1 MRKIRA
7 TLFYFFFYS
16 WTIIFFIVFS
26 PVKFFTRNFVV
37 KLSNVWSFSVN
48 FLCQRI
54 LGVKVIVYG
63 KNNIP
68 QDRSILVASNHQSAW
83 ETFFFTFLFN
93 DPIFILKEEL
103 RFIPIMSWYF
113 KKLGFIF
120 INRKKG
126 LKSLRHIIN
135 SIKKLKDGTP
145 KTFIIF
151 PEGTR
156 KKPGMQVGKFARSAA
171 DLAIKNNVDL
181 IPVYHDSGLYWKNKK
196 FLKYPGTV
204 QVTIGDPIQGKDSS
218 EMTGNLVEWMN
229 RKASV
234 STK

>member
-1 MRKIRA
+1 MRKIR
-7 TLFYFFFYS
+7 TIFFYFFFYC
-16 WTIIFFIVFS
+16 WTVIFFIVFS

-156 KKPGMQVGKFARSAA
+156 LLPGEKRELLTPGVF
-171 DLAIKNNVDL
+171 AIKKRLNLPV
-181 IPVYHDSGLYWKNKK
+181 IPVKHNSGEYWHNKK
-196 FLKYPGTV
+196 FIKTQGTIRVNIFPELKSLDKEVFFNELKKRFYS
-204 QVTIGDPIQGKDSS
+204 KKS
-218 EMTGNLVEWMN
+218 NH
-229 RKASV
+229 
-234 STK
+234 

>member
-1 MRKIRA
+1 MRKIR
-7 TLFYFFFYS
+7 TIFFYFFFYI
-16 WTIIFFIVFS
+16 WTVIFFMVFS

-37 KLSNVWSFSVN
+37 KLSSVWSISVN
-48 FLCQRI
+48 FLCQTI

-68 QDRSILVASNHQSAW
+68 KDRSILVASNHQSAW
-83 ETFFFTFLFN
+83 ETFFFTFFFN

-126 LKSLRHIIN
+126 LNSLKHIIN
-135 SIKKLKDGTP
+135 SIKKSKDESP

-156 KKPGMQVGKFARSAA
+156 LLPGEKKELLTPGVF
-171 DLAIKNNVDL
+171 AIKKQLNLPV
-181 IPVYHDSGLYWKNKK
+181 IPVKHNSGEYWHNKK
-196 FLKYPGTV
+196 FLKTQGTI
-204 QVTIGDPIQGKDSS
+204 QVNIFPELKSLDKEVFLNELKKRFYSKKS
-218 EMTGNLVEWMN
+218 NH
-229 RKASV
+229 
-234 STK
+234 

>member
-1 MRKIRA
+1 MRKIRT

-26 PVKFFTRNFVV
+26 PVKFFTRNFVI
-37 KLSNVWSFSVN
+37 KLSSIWSFSVS
-48 FLCQRI
+48 FLCEKV
-54 LGVKVIVYG
+54 LGLKVIVYG

-120 INRKKG
+120 IDRKKG
-126 LKSLRHIIN
+126 LNSLRHIIN
-135 SIKKLKDGTP
+135 SIKKLKDGSP

-156 KKPGMQVGKFARSAA
+156 MLPGEKKDLLTPGVF
-171 DLAIKNNVDL
+171 AIKKKLNLPV
-181 IPVYHDSGLYWKNKK
+181 IPVKHNSGEYWHNKK
-196 FLKYPGTV
+196 FLKTQGII
-204 QVTIGDPIQGKDSS
+204 QVNIFPELKSLEKEVFFNELKKCFYSKQT
-218 EMTGNLVEWMN
+218 N
-229 RKASV
+229 R
-234 STK
+234 

>member
-1 MRKIRA
+1 MRKIR
-7 TLFYFFFYS
+7 TIFFYFFFYI
-16 WTIIFFIVFS
+16 WTVIFFMVFS

-37 KLSNVWSFSVN
+37 KLSSVWSISVN
-48 FLCQRI
+48 FLCQTI

-68 QDRSILVASNHQSAW
+68 KDRSILVASNHQSAW
-83 ETFFFTFLFN
+83 ETFFFTFFFN

-120 INRKKG
+120 IDRGKG
-126 LKSLRHIIN
+126 LNSLRHIIN
-135 SIKKLKDGTP
+135 SIKKLKDQSP

-156 KKPGMQVGKFARSAA
+156 LLPGEKKEVLTPGVF
-171 DLAIKNNVDL
+171 AIKKKLKLPV
-181 IPVYHDSGLYWKNKK
+181 IPVTHNSGEYWHNKK
-196 FLKYPGTV
+196 YFKTQGTIQVKIFPELKSLNKEAFF
-204 QVTIGDPIQGKDSS
+204 DELKDHFYSKKS
-218 EMTGNLVEWMN
+218 NH
-229 RKASV
+229 
-234 STK
+234 

>member
-1 MRKIRA
+1 MRKIRT

-37 KLSNVWSFSVN
+37 KLSNIWSFSVS
-48 FLCQRI
+48 FLCERV
-54 LGVKVIVYG
+54 LGLKVIVYG

-120 INRKKG
+120 IDRKKG
-126 LKSLRHIIN
+126 LNSLRHIIN
-135 SIKKLKDGTP
+135 SIKKLKDGSP

-156 KKPGMQVGKFARSAA
+156 MLPGEKKDLLTPGVF
-171 DLAIKNNVDL
+171 AIKKKLNLPV
-181 IPVYHDSGLYWKNKK
+181 IPVKHNSGEYWHNKK
-196 FLKYPGTV
+196 FLKTQGTI
-204 QVTIGDPIQGKDSS
+204 QVNIFPELKSMDKKVFFNELKKYFYSKQS
-218 EMTGNLVEWMN
+218 NH
-229 RKASV
+229 
-234 STK
+234 

>member
-1 MRKIRA
+1 MRKIRS

-26 PVKFFTRNFVV
+26 PVKLFTRNFVV
-37 KLSNVWSFSVN
+37 KLSNIWSLSVS
-48 FLCQRI
+48 FLCERV
-54 LGVKVIVYG
+54 LGLRVIVYG

-120 INRKKG
+120 IDRKKG
-126 LKSLRHIIN
+126 LNSLKHIIN
-135 SIKKLKDGTP
+135 SIKKLKDGSP

-151 PEGTR
+151 PEGSR
-156 KKPGMQVGKFARSAA
+156 ILPGKKKDLLTPGVF
-171 DLAIKNNVDL
+171 AIKKKLNLPV
-181 IPVYHDSGLYWKNKK
+181 IPVKHNSGEYWHNKK
-196 FLKYPGTV
+196 FLKTQGTIKV
-204 QVTIGDPIQGKDSS
+204 NIFPELKSLDKEVFLNELKKYFYSKQS
-218 EMTGNLVEWMN
+218 NH
-229 RKASV
+229 
-234 STK
+234 

>member
-1 MRKIRA
+1 MRKIR
-7 TLFYFFFYS
+7 TIFFYFFFYC
-16 WTIIFFIVFS
+16 WTVIFFVVFS
-26 PVKFFTRNFVV
+26 PVKFFTRSFVV
-37 KLSNVWSFSVN
+37 KLSNLWSVSVN

-68 QDRSILVASNHQSAW
+68 QGRSILVASNHQSAW

-126 LKSLRHIIN
+126 LNSLRHIIK
-135 SIKKLKDGTP
+135 SIKKLKDDPP

-156 KKPGMQVGKFARSAA
+156 LLPGEKKELLTPGVF
-171 DLAIKNNVDL
+171 AIKKKLNLPV
-181 IPVYHDSGLYWKNKK
+181 IPVKHNAGEYWHNKK
-196 FLKYPGTV
+196 FLKTQGTIRV
-204 QVTIGDPIQGKDSS
+204 NIFPELKSLDKEVFFNELKERFYSKKS
-218 EMTGNLVEWMN
+218 NH
-229 RKASV
+229 
-234 STK
+234 

>member
-1 MRKIRA
+1 MRKIRV
-7 TLFYFFFYS
+7 TFFYFFFYS
-16 WTIIFFIVFS
+16 WTVIFFIVFS

-37 KLSNVWSFSVN
+37 KLSSVWSLSVN
-48 FLCQRI
+48 FLCQKI
-54 LGVKVIVYG
+54 LGIKVIVYG

-126 LKSLRHIIN
+126 LNSLRHIIN
-135 SIKKLKDGTP
+135 SIKKLKDGSP

-156 KKPGMQVGKFARSAA
+156 LLPGEKRELLAPGVF
-171 DLAIKNNVDL
+171 AIKKKLNL
-181 IPVYHDSGLYWKNKK
+181 PVFPVKHNSGEYWHNKK
-196 FLKYPGTV
+196 FLKTQGTIRV
-204 QVTIGDPIQGKDSS
+204 NIFPELKSLDKEVFFNELKKRFYSKKS
-218 EMTGNLVEWMN
+218 NH
-229 RKASV
+229 
-234 STK
+234 

>member
-1 MRKIRA
+1 MRKIRT

-16 WTIIFFIVFS
+16 WTIIFFVVFS

-37 KLSNVWSFSVN
+37 KLSNIWSFSVN
-48 FLCQRI
+48 FLCEKV
-54 LGVKVIVYG
+54 LGVKVNIYG

-120 INRKKG
+120 IDRKKG
-126 LKSLRHIIN
+126 LNSLRHII
-135 SIKKLKDGTP
+135 SSMKKLKDDSP

-156 KKPGMQVGKFARSAA
+156 MLPGEKK
-171 DLAIKNNVDL
+171 DLLTSGVFAIKKNLNLPV
-181 IPVYHDSGLYWKNKK
+181 IPVKHNSGEYWHNKR
-196 FLKYPGTV
+196 FLKTQGTI
-204 QVTIGDPIQGKDSS
+204 QVSIFPELKSLDKEVFLNELKMHFYSKKS
-218 EMTGNLVEWMN
+218 NH
-229 RKASV
+229 
-234 STK
+234 

>member
-1 MRKIRA
+1 MRKIR
-7 TLFYFFFYS
+7 TIFFYFFFYS
-16 WTIIFFIVFS
+16 WTVIFFVVFS

-48 FLCQRI
+48 MLCQRI

-126 LKSLRHIIN
+126 LNSLRHIIN
-135 SIKKLKDGTP
+135 SIKKLKDGSP

-156 KKPGMQVGKFARSAA
+156 LLPGEKRELLAPGVF
-171 DLAIKNNVDL
+171 AIKKRLNLPV
-181 IPVYHDSGLYWKNKK
+181 IPVKHNSGEYWHNKK
-196 FLKYPGTV
+196 FLKTQGTIRV
-204 QVTIGDPIQGKDSS
+204 NIFPELKSLDKEVFLNELKKRFYSKKP
-218 EMTGNLVEWMN
+218 NH
-229 RKASV
+229 
-234 STK
+234 

>member
-37 KLSNVWSFSVN
+37 KLSNIWSFSVY
-48 FLCQRI
+48 FLCERV

-68 QDRSILVASNHQSAW
+68 QDKSILVASNHHSAW

-93 DPIFILKEEL
+93 DPIFILKKEL
-103 RFIPIMSWYF
+103 RFVPIMSWYF

-120 INRKKG
+120 IDRKKG
-126 LKSLRHIIN
+126 LSSLRHIIN
-135 SIKKLKDGTP
+135 SIKKLKDGSP

-156 KKPGMQVGKFARSAA
+156 MLPGEKKDLLTPGVF
-171 DLAIKNNVDL
+171 AIKKKLNLPV
-181 IPVYHDSGLYWKNKK
+181 IPVKHNSGKYWHNKR
-196 FLKYPGTV
+196 FLKTQGTIKV
-204 QVTIGDPIQGKDSS
+204 NIFPELKSLDKEVFFNELKKYFYSQKS
-218 EMTGNLVEWMN
+218 NH
-229 RKASV
+229 
-234 STK
+234 